1 MSEES
6 ADEGDTSQVQH
17 EIPFFFFKIKF
28 VWLTN

>member
-17 EIPFFFFKIKF
+17 VIFFFKIKF
-28 VWLTN
+28 VWLTY

>member
-17 EIPFFFFKIKF
+17 GIFFLFKIKF
-28 VWLTN
+28 VWLTY